1 MREGAPSGLRLQ
13 AEDVQDLSV
22 LSAHLQDAIL
32 RVGDIAFLK
41 KKRRLAL
48 TLNRFCWE
56 RPPETMEGRQVYRR
70 VNSGLHLEEVSAVA
84 AKGIERASPEGLLY
98 LLAIHFEAAGEGGTI
113 ELQFAGG
120 ATLRA
125 KVEAIDVTLR
135 DLGSGWLTE
144 SKPQH
149 EIAAGGE

>member
-13 AEDVQDLSV
+13 AEDAQDLSI

-41 KKRRLAL
+41 QRRRLAL

-56 RPPETMEGRQVYRR
+56 RPPELIDGRRVYRR
-70 VNSGLHLEEVSAVA
+70 VTSGLHFEGVSAVEA
-84 AKGIERASPEGLLY
+84 RGIERANSEGLLY
-98 LLAIHFEAAGEGGTI
+98 LLAIRFGAAGEGGTI
-113 ELQFAGG
+113 ELGFAGG

-125 KVEAIDVTLR
+125 EVEAIDVTLR

-144 SKPQH
+144 SRPQH
-149 EIAAGGE
+149 ETTAGHE